1 MRKPLLAAIAIS
13 SAAALAAGP
22 HEHGLAQV
30 DIAVDAQ
37 RITVT
42 LETPLQNLLGFER
55 APRSDAER
63 RAVADLAA
71 RLRNASTLFRIDA
84 GGACRAGQVELQST
98 ALGWGAAAAPAGP
111 PARRKDADDAHA
123 DLDAS
128 FEFNCASAA
137 RAGHID
143 LGLFDA
149 FARLSRIEVQL
160 ATSKGQ
166 TRSTLRRPASRV
178 LLGR

>member
-149 FARLSRIEVQL
+149 FARLSRLEVRL

-166 TRSTLRRPASRV
+166 SSATLLRPASRV
-178 LLGR
+178 LLAR